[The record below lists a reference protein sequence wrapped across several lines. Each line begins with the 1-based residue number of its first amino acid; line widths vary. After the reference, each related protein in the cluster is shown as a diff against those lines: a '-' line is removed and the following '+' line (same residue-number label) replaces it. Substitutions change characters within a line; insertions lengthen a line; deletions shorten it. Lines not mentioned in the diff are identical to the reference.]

1 MSSQWQQLRQ
11 GLPWKAQ
18 QQQQV
23 KQPCQS
29 PAIRCQETCV
39 PQTKDPCALQPKK
52 QCPSKGT
59 AILTQHKCPVAQQAP
74 KNKQK

>member
-1 MSSQWQQLRQ
+1 MSSQWQQLKQ
-11 GLPWKAQ
+11 GLPWKA

-29 PAIRCQETCV
+29 PAVRCQETCT

-52 QCPSKGT
+52 KCPPKDT
-59 AILTQHKCPVAQQAP
+59 VIPNQHKCPMAHQAP